1 MKLRHRL
8 LLALIA
14 VGLILGLAAGAVLVS
29 LMRDAVRTAYL
40 DDLRARSGRIVE
52 QIERS
57 TPDESQ
63 LGHLVEQLAAAL
75 DARVFLLD
83 REARVVADST
93 TLGRPAPAPLQSVA
107 DHPDVRQARN
117 RGWGSSRGACEVGE
131 EECYR
136 LTGRVE
142 TPGTIGFV
150 RVSVPVSRV
159 ESTSSGHKSGGVAVV
174 VVALLVLGGLSY
186 LGFRLLSKPVER
198 ISSCAERLGSGD
210 LDCIIPHDGDDELA
224 RLRRALMQVRAFMID
239 RIDDL
244 ESSRALLDSVIASMQ
259 EGVLVVD
266 AHRRMRLA
274 NDAFRRIFGL
284 GAHALEKRAVTEIVR
299 HPQLFGMIDSGLASG
314 EEQHGRIEDLNRRG
328 RTFEIEV
335 APLAGGRHQPTEGV
349 VVTLFDVTRID
360 RLEKTRRDF
369 VANVSH
375 ELRTP
380 LTSVKAAAATLLGS
394 ELDDRETTRRFLE
407 TINRHSERMAE
418 LVSDLADLSLIETGG
433 LKLAPEPIDVAT
445 LARDAMRQLEPKY
458 AHLELNC
465 EVDLPQPFMVRVDR
479 RRFEQVLVNL
489 LDNGMKFNRPEGAI
503 RVTGHPGDGEIGL
516 GGPVL
521 IVEDTGRG
529 IPEHSLE
536 KVFERFY
543 RVEPG
548 AVAERGTGLGLA
560 IVRHLVN
567 LHGGRIYIES
577 ELGQGSRFV
586 IELPESAA

>member
-14 VGLILGLAAGAVLVS
+14 VGLIVSLASSALLVS
-29 LMRDAVRTAYL
+29 LVRDVVRTAYL
-40 DDLRARSGRIVE
+40 DDLRSRCRRVVE
-52 QIERS
+52 QVERDA
-57 TPDESQ
+57 PGEEQ
-63 LGHLVEQLAAAL
+63 LGHLAEQLAAAL

-93 TLGRPAPAPLQSVA
+93 TIGRPLAAPPRSAA
-107 DHPDVRQARN
+107 EKPDVREARSA
-117 RGWGSSRGACEVGE
+117 GWGSSRGPCERGDE
-131 EECYR
+131 ACYR
-136 LTGRVE
+136 LTGRVD

-150 RVSVPVSRV
+150 RVSVPVARV
-159 ESTSSGHKSGGVAVV
+159 ESVSGGQLARAAGVSLA
-174 VVALLVLGGLSY
+174 ALLVLGGMAY

-198 ISSCAERLGSGD
+198 ITGCAERLGSGD
-210 LDCIIPHDGDDELA
+210 LDCVIPDDGDDELA

-266 AHRRMRLA
+266 GSRRMRLA

-284 GAHALEKRAVTEIVR
+284 GAQSVENRAVTDIVR
-299 HPQLFGMIDSGLASG
+299 HPDLLGMIDDGLSSGT
-314 EEQHGRIEDLNRRG
+314 ERHGRIEDLDRRG

-335 APLAGGRHQPTEGV
+335 APLTGGRHQPTEGV
-349 VVTLFDVTRID
+349 VITLFDVTRID

-394 ELDDRETTRRFLE
+394 DLDDPVMTRRFLE

-433 LKLAPEPIDVAT
+433 LKLAPEPIDVAA
-445 LARDAMRQLEPKY
+445 LVRDAMRQLEPKY
-458 AHLELNC
+458 AALELSC
-465 EVDLPQPFMVRVDR
+465 EIALPQPFTITVDR

-489 LDNGMKFNRPEGAI
+489 LDNGMKFNSPGGTI
-503 RVTGHPGDGEIGL
+503 RVSGQFGDGQTGL
-516 GGPVL
+516 GGPIVV
-521 IVEDTGRG
+521 VEDSGRG
-529 IPEHSLE
+529 IPQHSLE
-536 KVFERFY
+536 KVFQRFY

-548 AVAERGTGLGLA
+548 AAQERGTGLGLA

-586 IELPESAA
+586 IELPDTSD

>member
-14 VGLILGLAAGAVLVS
+14 VGLILGLISTALLVS
-29 LMRDAVRTAYL
+29 LIRDAVRTAYL
-40 DDLRARSGRIVE
+40 EDLRARAERIVT
-52 QIERS
+52 QIER
-57 TPDESQ
+57 TPPDEGE
-63 LGHLVEQLAAAL
+63 LGRLVEQLSAAL

-83 REARVVADST
+83 REARVVADSVT
-93 TLGRPAPAPLQSVA
+93 AGRPTPAPPTSVA
-107 DHPDVRQARN
+107 ERLDVRQARN
-117 RGWGSSRGACEVGE
+117 RGWGTSRAACEVDDGE
-131 EECYR
+131 CFR

-142 TPGTIGFV
+142 TPGAIGFV

-159 ESTSSGHKSGGVAVV
+159 EAASRRHLAGAAGVVLA
-174 VVALLVLGGLSY
+174 ALLLLGGLAY
-186 LGFRLLSKPVER
+186 LGLRLLSKPVER
-198 ISSCAERLGSGD
+198 ISACAERLGSGD
-210 LDCIIPHDGDDELA
+210 LECVIPHDGDDELA

-244 ESSRALLDSVIASMQ
+244 ESSRGLLGSVIASMQ

-266 AHRRMRLA
+266 GQRKMRLA

-284 GAHALEKRAVTEIVR
+284 GAQKIEKRAVTEIVR
-299 HPQLFGMIDSGLASG
+299 HPDLLGMVDTGLSSG
-314 EEQHGRIEDLNRRG
+314 EEQHGRIEDLDRRG

-335 APLAGGRHQPTEGV
+335 APLAGGPHRAPEGV

-394 ELDDRETTRRFLE
+394 DLDDPVTTRRFLE

-433 LKLAPEPIDVAT
+433 LKLAPEPIDVAA
-445 LARDAMRQLEPKY
+445 LARDALRQLEPKY
-458 AHLELNC
+458 ASLELSC
-465 EVDLPQPFMVRVDR
+465 EIDLPQPFTIVVDR

-489 LDNGMKFNRPEGAI
+489 LDNGMKFNRPGGTI
-503 RVTGHPGDGEIGL
+503 RVTGHFGDGRTGL
-516 GGPVL
+516 GGPVV

-548 AVAERGTGLGLA
+548 AAAERGTGLGLA

-586 IELPESAA
+586 IELPETAE